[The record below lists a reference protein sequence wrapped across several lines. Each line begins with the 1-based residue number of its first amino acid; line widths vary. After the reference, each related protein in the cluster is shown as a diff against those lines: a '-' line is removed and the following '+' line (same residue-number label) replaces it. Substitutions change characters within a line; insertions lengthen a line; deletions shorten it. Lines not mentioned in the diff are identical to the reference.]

1 MLKRL
6 IKLLSPNSSSAKKNT
21 GAATIHDIKLHQLSP
36 SAIKVCA
43 ELQKANFEAYI
54 VGGGIRDSLLN
65 AKPKD
70 FDVATSATPEQV
82 RRVFRSSRIIGRRF
96 KIVHVRFGHE
106 IIEVTTF
113 RGSHQDGES
122 RDAVQSEEGLLL
134 RDNVYGDMK
143 SDAIRRDFTV
153 NALYYDPIKCQ
164 IYDFTNGLDDIK
176 SRTLRIIGDANER
189 YKEDPVR
196 MLRAARFAAK
206 LAFKLDPA
214 TENPIYAQAQL
225 LEHIPSA
232 RLFEEVLKLFL
243 GGYAT
248 ATFASLEHFKL
259 LEHILPGVAPLVDAS
274 DFNRQLVDLVC
285 INTDK
290 RIRQEKRV
298 TPAFIFAALLWL
310 PLQKEI
316 KRLIA
321 SGTKPREA
329 LNHAMTNVISQQ
341 LARTAIPKRF
351 TLPMRDMWYLQNGL
365 EQCQPKYLQ
374 SIVQHEKFRAAYDFL
389 LLREDAGENHNGAG
403 QFWTEYQFADEANQE
418 RMATELGQRNHAA
431 SHPSASAHDKPTGN
445 SGDAA
450 SPAHKPRRRRRKP
463 AGAKPAPSSD
473 N

>member
-21 GAATIHDIKLHQLSP
+21 GEATIHDIKLHQLSP
-36 SAIKVCA
+36 NAIKVCA
-43 ELQKANFEAYI
+43 ELQRANFEAYI

-96 KIVHVRFGHE
+96 KIVHVRFGRE

-113 RGSHQDGES
+113 RGHHQDGES
-122 RDAVQSEEGLLL
+122 REAVQSEEGLLL
-134 RDNVYGDMK
+134 RDNVYGDIH

-164 IYDFTNGLDDIK
+164 LYDFTNGLDDIK

-214 TENPIYAQAQL
+214 TETPIYTQAQL
-225 LEHIPSA
+225 LGHIPSA

-259 LEHILPGVAPLVDAS
+259 LEHILPGVAPLVNAS

-285 INTDK
+285 TNTDK

-310 PLQKEI
+310 PLQEEL

-321 SGTKPREA
+321 NGIKPSEA
-329 LNHAMTNVISQQ
+329 LNHAMTGVISQQ
-341 LARTAIPKRF
+341 LTRTAIPKRF
-351 TLPMRDMWYLQNGL
+351 TLPMRDMWFLQNGL
-365 EQCQPKYLQ
+365 EQRQPKRLQ

-418 RMATELGQRNHAA
+418 RMANELSQQAITTPP
-431 SHPSASAHDKPTGN
+431 PSTR
-445 SGDAA
+445 
-450 SPAHKPRRRRRKP
+450 KPRRRRRP
-463 AGAKPAPSSD
+463 AGPKSTPPSDS
-473 N
+473 